1 MPVTGILSISPS
13 VGAGVTAACANAKLA
28 RVVPRVVLTDL
39 GDEFEGGCGGGSAI
53 NHNVIDT

>member
-39 GDEFEGGCGGGSAI
+39 GDEFEGGCGGG
-53 NHNVIDT
+53 VR